1 MHQKLHENKTLNK
14 FKENWNYGCKT
25 GNEWVQKI
33 DERVQQDLVLETDR
47 YKYLGIVV
55 NTERYL
61 KDHIKQMGAKIKE
74 NSMRDK
80 YNRNK
85 GSGWTRSN

>member
-1 MHQKLHENKTLNK
+1 M
-14 FKENWNYGCKT
+14 
-25 GNEWVQKI
+25 
-33 DERVQQDLVLETDR
+33 LETDR

-74 NSMRDK
+74 NSMRGK